1 MPSRLLTGAAI
12 GFVAAPVI
20 LITGFALAMTLA
32 ERGRRGAARKFFP
45 GFITLH
51 APLWV
56 LERSIS
62 VYWALY
68 WRVFYGGYPF
78 GDKLLSKGTGTAWVP
93 GGRLS
98 SMGVT
103 YGSSASAQS
112 NERR

>member
-1 MPSRLLTGAAI
+1 VWVALGA
-12 GFVAAPVI
+12 G
-20 LITGFALAMTLA
+20 LNALASYAAALSALAIALA
-32 ERGRRGAARKFFP
+32 ERGRRGAARAFFP
-45 GFITLH
+45 ALITLH

-68 WRVFYGGYPF
+68 WRIFYGGYPF

-103 YGSSASAQS
+103 YGASASAHP